1 MFSDLDETIKVLL
14 VKAGGL
20 DQAQIEV
27 SFEIPNRE
35 WSAGI
40 ARPTINCYLFD
51 IRENRELRQSGMQ
64 VERNGDGAP
73 ARRRA
78 PLRLDMTYLIT
89 AWTRAVEDEHR
100 LLWHALQTLMRF
112 ATLPEEHLQGAL
124 RGHGLPLHARLA
136 QSDGVL
142 KSPGEFWTALE
153 NQLKPS
159 LSYTVTL
166 AVDRAAIAAGP
177 PVLTAFT
184 GLRQIGAAGGPGD
197 GEVRLGGVAQT
208 PAGVPVAGA
217 EVFVEGHGRPAL
229 TGDDGRFTLRVPGAG
244 AYTLVA
250 RSGGSEVRR
259 SLAVPAPDYTLTI
272 DPAAPPPA
280 RARARRGGK
289 GAQS

>member
-1 MFSDLDETIKVLL
+1 MFSDLDETIKELL

-20 DQAQIEV
+20 DPAQIDV

-64 VERNGDGAP
+64 VERNGEGAP

-78 PLRLDMTYLIT
+78 PLRLDLTYLVT

-112 ATLPEEHLQGAL
+112 STLPAEHLQGAL

-136 QSDGVL
+136 QGDGVL

-159 LSYTVTL
+159 LSYTVTI
-166 AVDRAAIAAGP
+166 AVDRDTIAAGP

-184 GLRQIGAAGGPGD
+184 GLRQIEVAGVGG
-197 GEVRLGGVAQT
+197 GEVRFGGVART
-208 PAGVPVAGA
+208 PAGEPVAGA
-217 EVFVEGHGRPAL
+217 EIFVEGHGRPAR
-229 TGDDGRFTLRVPGAG
+229 TGADGRFTLRVPAAG

-250 RSGGSEVRR
+250 RAGGAESRTA
-259 SLAVPAPDYTLTI
+259 LTVPAADYSVVL
-272 DPAAPPPA
+272 DPSGPPPA
-280 RARARRGGK
+280 RRK
-289 GAQS
+289 GAKP